1 MTSERVTWHV
11 ARVVSGREMAAT
23 ADFRRIGGEA
33 WFPRQTRW
41 KRTKRGRERALS
53 AVLPGYVFFVLP
65 QGWQDVDAPIDGL
78 VNLLRQGR
86 NLARIDT
93 EWIEETLSAEARG
106 NFDGTKDQGA
116 QTYCVGQ
123 RVRILANAFADRLA
137 VITRVG
143 PKEVQADLQAT
154 GWLKGHR
161 VTLSR
166 GDVAPA

>member
-1 MTSERVTWHV
+1 MTSDRVTWHV

-23 ADFRRIGGEA
+23 TDFRRIGGEA

-41 KRTKRGRERALS
+41 QRTKRGRERALS
-53 AVLPGYVFFVLP
+53 AVLPGYVFFALP
-65 QGWQDVDAPIDGL
+65 PDWQDVDAPIDGL

-93 EWIEETLSAEARG
+93 AWIEETLLAEARG
-106 NFDGTKDQGA
+106 DFDGTKDQGPEV
-116 QTYCVGQ
+116 YRVGQ
-123 RVRILANAFADRLA
+123 RVRILSKAFADRLA

-143 PKEVQADLQAT
+143 PKDVQADLQAT
-154 GWLKGHR
+154 GWLQGHR